1 MRIRACRQR
10 SFERRAL
17 LVDWVLPRWDVGF
30 KKTLYSA
37 KVMLKFRSNKRN
49 VQEMA
54 AVVSIDMA
62 LVSREPKGSLF
73 LDHSRRVICAY
84 CMWTWVLQVLFGFS
98 CLPHGKR
105 HCDRELNWTGVF
117 FFCINLYTGKELD
130 SFSWL
135 GTWIWLSKEEFFR
148 VDEIGSGGGN
158 ALLRTQRHAGDT
170 HTTLSGWK
178 NFSTGLWAF
187 GCLWLWC
194 PCVAIGRE
202 RETVPGES

>member
-1 MRIRACRQR
+1 M
-10 SFERRAL
+10 
-17 LVDWVLPRWDVGF
+17 GF

-37 KVMLKFRSNKRN
+37 KVMFKFRSNKKN

-117 FFCINLYTGKELD
+117 LHKLVYRK
-130 SFSWL
+130 
-135 GTWIWLSKEEFFR
+135 R
-148 VDEIGSGGGN
+148 
-158 ALLRTQRHAGDT
+158 
-170 HTTLSGWK
+170 
-178 NFSTGLWAF
+178 TGLLLLA
-187 GCLWLWC
+187 GNMDL
-194 PCVAIGRE
+194 AK
-202 RETVPGES
+202 